1 MFLGLAD
8 AAGRT
13 VSEEDWQGF
22 LADTMTP
29 RLRPGLTVLAGQ
41 G

>member
-13 VSEEDWQGF
+13 VSGEDWQGF
-22 LADTMTP
+22 LADTI
-29 RLRPGLTVLAGQ
+29 RNYRWR
-41 G
+41 